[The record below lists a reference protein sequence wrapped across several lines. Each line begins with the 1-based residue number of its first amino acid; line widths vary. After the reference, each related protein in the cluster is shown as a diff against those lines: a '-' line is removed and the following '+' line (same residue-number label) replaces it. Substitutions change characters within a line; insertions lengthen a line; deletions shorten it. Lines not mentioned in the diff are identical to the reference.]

1 MSSYAPEP
9 SPAPTLAGV
18 PGYFPPT
25 PDLTSSSSAHPDPF
39 SSTSTATEDDTIQH
53 RVNNA
58 AGVLMGAAAGLVAG
72 GISGAATLA
81 GIVGLGELENDGL
94 KSKLAQDEAT
104 TPTEEKKEPFDT
116 QGEKS
121 QSALEESPAQ
131 ELVNSEGEDG
141 SKLTGAGAMGGALL
155 AGGAGAKLA
164 ENEVSEPVNED
175 HSLTPTAT
183 RDETETSRSV
193 RHSLFQFTE
202 AGSRLMTTIHT
213 LFSQVEP
220 SAPDF
225 GTPAIEKEQAA
236 LADSPAQRLLGSR
249 SDSTI
254 GAENVLLA
262 AGAGAVVPEREL
274 EEPDLEAPKEIPGGA
289 MMSPS
294 ESTSEPLERQV
305 SPACCFRV
313 VPSLSNSILT
323 SFVS

>member
-25 PDLTSSSSAHPDPF
+25 PDLSSSSSAHPDPF
-39 SSTSTATEDDTIQH
+39 SSSSTSTETAVDEDDTIQH

-94 KSKLAQDEAT
+94 KAKVAHSSDEAT
-104 TPTEEKKEPFDT
+104 TPTEEKKGPFAT
-116 QGEKS
+116 QEQNS

-131 ELVNSEGEDG
+131 KLVNSEGNDG

-155 AGGAGAKLA
+155 AGGAGAKVA
-164 ENEVSEPVNED
+164 ENEVQEPVNED

-193 RHSLFQFTE
+193 RHSLF
-202 AGSRLMTTIHT
+202 
-213 LFSQVEP
+213 
-220 SAPDF
+220 
-225 GTPAIEKEQAA
+225 
-236 LADSPAQRLLGSR
+236 
-249 SDSTI
+249 
-254 GAENVLLA
+254 
-262 AGAGAVVPEREL
+262 
-274 EEPDLEAPKEIPGGA
+274 
-289 MMSPS
+289 
-294 ESTSEPLERQV
+294 
-305 SPACCFRV
+305 
-313 VPSLSNSILT
+313 IL
-323 SFVS
+323 